1 MAGYTDNEAFDAM
14 NDQDPDQDISGG
26 AIMQSEFETNMPPRE
41 QDQYRRLVMDSL
53 NSMYENDPMSKKRNL
68 SFSDWL
74 DKLAPGLIEERALK
88 WDKVR
93 NNPELKESLDPKE
106 HRNLEEAGFLDSL
119 LQRHTGSI
127 LDVRDII
134 GLKTPKD
141 YNLKDIKDLKFRR

>member
-93 NNPELKESLDPKE
+93 NNQ
-106 HRNLEEAGFLDSL
+106 N
-119 LQRHTGSI
+119 
-127 LDVRDII
+127 
-134 GLKTPKD
+134 
-141 YNLKDIKDLKFRR
+141 